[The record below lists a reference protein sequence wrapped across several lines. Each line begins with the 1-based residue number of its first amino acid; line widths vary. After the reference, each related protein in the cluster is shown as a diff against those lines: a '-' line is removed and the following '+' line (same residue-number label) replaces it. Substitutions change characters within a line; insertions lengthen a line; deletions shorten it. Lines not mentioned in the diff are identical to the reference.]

1 MNTESSSMQEFLEQL
16 RRDAPDNLVIH
27 NPDSNI
33 LQLYELNT
41 PFMILLETCHEKDNF
56 FSIYQ
61 ITPGNTYSS
70 QSTYS
75 QYKALSKR
83 PLHQHS
89 CYEIMFVLSGSITN
103 HVENQTFTYGPGQC
117 CVMNKNIKHC
127 EIVAG
132 DFQVVFF
139 MIQGVFLEQLL
150 EEYEEVSEHKTEAP
164 GMNPIFQ
171 LYLDSLHKTSRFHKV
186 YLDYLP
192 VIPADSI
199 LEQLNPLFNFMLE
212 EIRKNSPGSL
222 FFLKGTFARFLQILD
237 TPSLYCMARV
247 QSDSSSQE
255 YIFSKICHIMEASRG
270 RSSRE
275 YLEKQLHYNG
285 EYLNRIVKK
294 YTGKTISEYGQ
305 DFCLAEAGRLLTKT
319 DMSVSAIITELGYS
333 NRSYFYR
340 IFQNAFNET
349 PLEYRKKHKDT
360 SVS

>member
-1 MNTESSSMQEFLEQL
+1 
-16 RRDAPDNLVIH
+16 
-27 NPDSNI
+27 
-33 LQLYELNT
+33 
-41 PFMILLETCHEKDNF
+41 MILLETCHEKDNF

-139 MIQGVFLEQLL
+139 MIQDVFLEQLL

>member
-1 MNTESSSMQEFLEQL
+1 
-16 RRDAPDNLVIH
+16 
-27 NPDSNI
+27 
-33 LQLYELNT
+33 
-41 PFMILLETCHEKDNF
+41 
-56 FSIYQ
+56 
-61 ITPGNTYSS
+61 
-70 QSTYS
+70 
-75 QYKALSKR
+75 
-83 PLHQHS
+83 
-89 CYEIMFVLSGSITN
+89 
-103 HVENQTFTYGPGQC
+103 
-117 CVMNKNIKHC
+117 
-127 EIVAG
+127 
-132 DFQVVFF
+132 
-139 MIQGVFLEQLL
+139 MIQDVFLEQLL

-222 FFLKGTFARFLQILD
+222 FFLKGTFARFLRILD
-237 TPSLYCMARV
+237 TPSLYCIARV